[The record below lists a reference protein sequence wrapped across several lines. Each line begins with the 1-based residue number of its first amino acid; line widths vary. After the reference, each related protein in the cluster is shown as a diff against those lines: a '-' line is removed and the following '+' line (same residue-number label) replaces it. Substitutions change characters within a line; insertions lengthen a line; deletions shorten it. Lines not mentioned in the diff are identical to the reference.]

1 MTGQGTVQTAV
12 EAMKIGAF
20 DYVLKPFK
28 VGAILPVLSRC
39 IEVRRLR
46 LENIQL
52 KETVEIYNLSKV
64 VALTLDA
71 NAIVSKIA
79 EGALE
84 QCGAEEVSIMLPTE
98 DGKELYITTI
108 RGNHREFFLG
118 QRISIEQ
125 GIAGWVARNH
135 EIVMLNG
142 EVRDHRFKP
151 VSPRPDI
158 SSSVSIP
165 MMAGGKLVGIL
176 NVNVTKSRRQL
187 SFGQVKGL
195 SILVGMA
202 APALENARLFSQ
214 VRQAKEEWERTF
226 DAIID
231 PIMILDTEYRITKAN
246 KAMADKLGVA
256 PSGAEGLTCYK
267 EVHGR
272 DGPIPLCPHSESL
285 VDGKTHTTEVY
296 EERIGGHFLISA
308 SPLYTPDGV
317 LYGVVHSAHDITERK
332 LAEEMLAKSEER
344 YRRLVESVTDYIYS
358 VKVENG
364 HAISTAHG
372 PACAAVTG
380 YTVEEYNADPDLW
393 RRMVYEEDLGA
404 VMEQSRHIL
413 AGNIPPPVEHRIIH
427 KDGSIR
433 WMSNTSVPS
442 FDKEGQLV
450 AYDGMITDITERRR
464 LQEKLREYAETL
476 EGKVRKRTRQLE
488 DANNEFQI
496 LNNELVLRRKEADE
510 AKNQADA
517 ATQAKSDFLA
527 SMSHEL
533 RTPLNSIIGFS
544 EVLKKGMFGLL
555 TEKQDEFVGY
565 VIGSG
570 KHLLDLIND
579 ILDLSKVE
587 AGKVN
592 LELTTFNLPEILN
605 ASLFML
611 REKALKHG
619 IAMKLDIAP
628 GADIVIEADMR
639 RVKQILFNLLSN
651 AVKFTPDGGSVH
663 VTARRGSDGDFV
675 EISVED
681 TGIGI
686 KEEDMPNLFKEF
698 SQIESSYDKK
708 YEGTGLGLA
717 LTKKLVELH
726 GGRIWCE
733 SEYGKGS
740 RFAFVL
746 PVQQLTK
753 ELPSGGRS

>member
-1 MTGQGTVQTAV
+1 
-12 EAMKIGAF
+12 
-20 DYVLKPFK
+20 
-28 VGAILPVLSRC
+28 
-39 IEVRRLR
+39 
-46 LENIQL
+46 
-52 KETVEIYNLSKV
+52 
-64 VALTLDA
+64 
-71 NAIVSKIA
+71 
-79 EGALE
+79 
-84 QCGAEEVSIMLPTE
+84 
-98 DGKELYITTI
+98 
-108 RGNHREFFLG
+108 
-118 QRISIEQ
+118 
-125 GIAGWVARNH
+125 
-135 EIVMLNG
+135 
-142 EVRDHRFKP
+142 
-151 VSPRPDI
+151 
-158 SSSVSIP
+158 
-165 MMAGGKLVGIL
+165 
-176 NVNVTKSRRQL
+176 
-187 SFGQVKGL
+187 
-195 SILVGMA
+195 
-202 APALENARLFSQ
+202 
-214 VRQAKEEWERTF
+214 
-226 DAIID
+226 
-231 PIMILDTEYRITKAN
+231 
-246 KAMADKLGVA
+246 
-256 PSGAEGLTCYK
+256 
-267 EVHGR
+267 
-272 DGPIPLCPHSESL
+272 
-285 VDGKTHTTEVY
+285 
-296 EERIGGHFLISA
+296 
-308 SPLYTPDGV
+308 
-317 LYGVVHSAHDITERK
+317 
-332 LAEEMLAKSEER
+332 MLAKSEER

-364 HAISTAHG
+364 HAISTTHG